1 MKERWDVKN
10 RSKQDGKERRKKEKQ
25 IDEVGKEE

>member
-10 RSKQDGKERRKKEKQ
+10 RSEQDRKERRKKKKLN
-25 IDEVGKEE
+25 EVGKEE